1 MQLNFFKN
9 QKKNKKL
16 FLDNQLISFN
26 LGKKRFNLIN
36 KYVKNLFEL
45 NEGKRF
51 KSLKDVQKF
60 LNKTKYYKLEKNL
73 DTMTKLESLVLECFR
88 NKKLL
93 NKHIV
98 GIEFPINI
106 RIIHPLS
113 PSQIK
118 NRYSTASIHC
128 DPWAGEPDDMINV
141 VINLIINKKTSEI
154 KILKTNN
161 NEIQLYKKFGNTY
174 KNKNFLNS
182 KKYFTLLN
190 QLKKKNTYNLL
201 NIPGQVFIFG
211 GYLPHY
217 TYRKGDEVR
226 IGLEFRL
233 RTKGPF
239 VSTKN
244 WYNRLNRT
252 GRYWH
257 LPETNI
263 FSFNEK
269 LKFEYSKI
277 NKYAKRKLYKKL
289 RNEEIVNNL
298 QYPIK
303 FL

>member
-1 MQLNFFKN
+1 
-9 QKKNKKL
+9 
-16 FLDNQLISFN
+16 
-26 LGKKRFNLIN
+26 
-36 KYVKNLFEL
+36 
-45 NEGKRF
+45 
-51 KSLKDVQKF
+51 
-60 LNKTKYYKLEKNL
+60 
-73 DTMTKLESLVLECFR
+73 MTKLESLVLEFFKS
-88 NKKLL
+88 KKLL
-93 NKHIV
+93 NKYIL

-113 PSQIK
+113 PFQIK
-118 NRYSTASIHC
+118 TRYSTASIHC

-161 NEIQLYKKFGNTY
+161 NEIQLYKKLGNTY

-190 QLKKKNTYNLL
+190 KLKKKDTYNLK

-217 TYRKGDEVR
+217 TCRKGDEVR

-233 RTKGPF
+233 RTKSPF

-244 WYNRLNRT
+244 WNNRLNRR

-257 LPETNI
+257 LPKKNI
-263 FSFNEK
+263 FNFNEK

-277 NKYAKRKLYKKL
+277 NRYAEKKLYKKL

-303 FL
+303 IS

>member
-1 MQLNFFKN
+1 MQLKFFRN
-9 QKKNKKL
+9 QKKNKNL

-26 LGKKRFNLIN
+26 LGKKRFNEIN
-36 KYVKNLFEL
+36 KHVKNLFEL
-45 NEGKRF
+45 NEGKKF
-51 KSLKDVQKF
+51 KDLRDVQKF

-73 DTMTKLESLVLECFR
+73 NTMTKLESLVLECFR
-88 NKKLL
+88 SKKIL
-93 NKHIV
+93 NKYIV

-106 RIIHPLS
+106 RIIHPSS
-113 PSQIK
+113 PSEIR

-128 DPWAGEPDDMINV
+128 DPWAGEPEDMINV
-141 VINLIINKKTSEI
+141 VINLIINKRTSEI

-161 NEIQLYKKFGNTY
+161 NETKFYKKLGNIY

-182 KKYFTLLN
+182 KKYFDMLDKFE
-190 QLKKKNTYNLL
+190 KKENYKLT

-217 TYRKGDEVR
+217 TFRKGDEVR
-226 IGLEFRL
+226 IGLEFRM
-233 RTKGPF
+233 RTKSPF
-239 VSTKN
+239 SNTKN
-244 WYNRLNRT
+244 WNNRLNRR

-257 LPETNI
+257 LPKTNI
-263 FSFNEK
+263 PNFEKK

-277 NKYAKRKLYKKL
+277 NKYIKKNLYKKL

-303 FL
+303 FS

>member
-1 MQLNFFKN
+1 MQLKFFRN
-9 QKKNKKL
+9 QKKNKNL

-26 LGKKRFNLIN
+26 LGKKRFNEIN
-36 KYVKNLFEL
+36 KHVKNLFEL
-45 NEGKRF
+45 NEGKKF
-51 KSLKDVQKF
+51 KDLRGVQKF

-73 DTMTKLESLVLECFR
+73 NTMTKLESLVLECFR
-88 NKKLL
+88 SKKIL
-93 NKHIV
+93 NKYIV

-106 RIIHPLS
+106 RIIHPSS
-113 PSQIK
+113 PFEIK

-128 DPWAGEPDDMINV
+128 DPWAGEPEDMINV
-141 VINLIINKKTSEI
+141 VINLIINKRTSEI

-161 NEIQLYKKFGNTY
+161 NEIKFYKKLGNIY

-182 KKYFTLLN
+182 KKYFNMLDK
-190 QLKKKNTYNLL
+190 LKKKETYKLT

-217 TYRKGDEVR
+217 TFRKGDEVR
-226 IGLEFRL
+226 IGLEFRM
-233 RTKGPF
+233 RTKSPF
-239 VSTKN
+239 SNTKN
-244 WYNRLNRT
+244 WNNRLNRR

-257 LPETNI
+257 LPKTNI
-263 FSFNEK
+263 LNFEKK

-277 NKYAKRKLYKKL
+277 NKYIKKVLYKKL

-303 FL
+303 FS

>member
-1 MQLNFFKN
+1 
-9 QKKNKKL
+9 L
-16 FLDNQLISFN
+16 FSYN
-26 LGKKRFNLIN
+26 
-36 KYVKNLFEL
+36 Y
-45 NEGKRF
+45 
-51 KSLKDVQKF
+51 
-60 LNKTKYYKLEKNL
+60 
-73 DTMTKLESLVLECFR
+73 
-88 NKKLL
+88 
-93 NKHIV
+93 
-98 GIEFPINI
+98 
-106 RIIHPLS
+106 
-113 PSQIK
+113 
-118 NRYSTASIHC
+118 
-128 DPWAGEPDDMINV
+128 
-141 VINLIINKKTSEI
+141 
-154 KILKTNN
+154 
-161 NEIQLYKKFGNTY
+161 
-174 KNKNFLNS
+174 
-182 KKYFTLLN
+182 KKYFILLN
-190 QLKKKNTYNLL
+190 QLKKKNTYDLL